1 MNGWFREA
9 GNGGLFSLLL
19 IRERR
24 FYVEALMAVISQPL
38 IRKLTGESMSESRNY
53 SVVSTVTTAARND
66 AGGVSTARIL
76 AKVAVLLLVLL
87 QSLQLVHA
95 QDGETTFKSVRTQ
108 FIAALGDPAAS
119 SGTGAQTW
127 GLWREDPG
135 PRGVWLN
142 NFEPQLVVSGGVA
155 PANWKFD
162 DNDWWLDENGLIMEK
177 PEFSVP
183 AGKYIVTGD
192 RAKVAMLT
200 IHPLDEKG
208 NQRWELGNGATL
220 YDVTHLPC
228 RTARYTPLDGSD
240 VAACSPASAKTVDFP
255 VTPGGPMPAVEG
267 CHKLD
272 YAVLFIVAEAVDN

>member
-1 MNGWFREA
+1 
-9 GNGGLFSLLL
+9 
-19 IRERR
+19 
-24 FYVEALMAVISQPL
+24 
-38 IRKLTGESMSESRNY
+38 MSESRNFPA
-53 SVVSTVTTAARND
+53 VIAAAPKRLNV
-66 AGGVSTARIL
+66 AGRPCFPGALPIF
-76 AKVAVLLLVLL
+76 AVLVLMLL
-87 QSLQLVHA
+87 QSWQLVHA
-95 QDGETTFKSVRTQ
+95 QNGETSFKSVRTQ
-108 FIAALGDPAAS
+108 YIAALGDPTAS

-127 GLWREDPG
+127 GLWRVDPG

-162 DNDWWLDENGLIMEK
+162 DNDWWLDENGLIMEQ

-192 RAKVAMLT
+192 RATMAMLT
-200 IHPLDEKG
+200 IHPMDEKG

-228 RTARYTPLDGSD
+228 RSARYTP
-240 VAACSPASAKTVDFP
+240 VAGNDAAVCSPANAKSGDFP

>member
-1 MNGWFREA
+1 MD
-9 GNGGLFSLLL
+9 GLFSLLL
-19 IRERR
+19 IRVRR
-24 FYVEALMAVISQPL
+24 YHVQFQSKPGAHPL
-38 IRKLTGESMSESRNY
+38 TRTRMPAGTLMSESRNY
-53 SVVSTVTTAARND
+53 SALSAATTAERNVT
-66 AGGVSTARIL
+66 GRFRPLRVL
-76 AKVAVLLLVLL
+76 PMVAALLLMLA
-87 QSLQLVHA
+87 QSLQLLHA
-95 QDGETTFKSVRTQ
+95 QDGETTFRSVRTQ

-119 SGTGAQTW
+119 SGSGAQTW
-127 GLWREDPG
+127 GLWRTDPG

-155 PANWKFD
+155 PANWQFD

-192 RAKVAMLT
+192 REAVAMLT
-200 IHPLDEKG
+200 IHPMDAKG
-208 NQRWELGNGATL
+208 VQRWELGNGATL

-228 RTARYTPLDGSD
+228 RTARYTPLTGNDTGNA
-240 VAACSPASAKTVDFP
+240 VAACSPASADFGDFP
-255 VTPGGPMPAVEG
+255 VTPGGPMPPVQG